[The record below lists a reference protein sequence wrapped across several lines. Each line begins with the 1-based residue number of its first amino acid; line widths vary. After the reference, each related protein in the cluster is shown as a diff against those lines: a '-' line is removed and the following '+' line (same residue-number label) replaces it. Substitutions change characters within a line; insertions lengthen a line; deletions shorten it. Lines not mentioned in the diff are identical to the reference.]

1 MATFPGLIWCQS
13 LGRPKESDLHM
24 FALIVLLLILAVFGG
39 FGFAVHALWFVLIAA
54 LLLWAVGWFVGAG
67 AASGGRRGWY
77 GR

>member
-1 MATFPGLIWCQS
+1 
-13 LGRPKESDLHM
+13 M

-39 FGFAVHALWFVLIAA
+39 FGFAVHALWFVLLAA
-54 LLLWAVGWFVGAG
+54 LLLWAIGWFVGAG